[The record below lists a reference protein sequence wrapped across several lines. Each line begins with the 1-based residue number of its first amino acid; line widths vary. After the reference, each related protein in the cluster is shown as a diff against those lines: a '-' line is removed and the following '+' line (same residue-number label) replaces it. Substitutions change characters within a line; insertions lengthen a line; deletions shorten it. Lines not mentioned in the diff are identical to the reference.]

1 MIHISPKPSPEIS
14 PALST
19 NLEPQSN
26 QNPDLPNLDS
36 KIPVKS
42 KIKKK
47 KPTENWI
54 VQKIGTTLSIA
65 KQKLDAS
72 NSDDDDFISGEKD
85 ARPGETEKK
94 PDTEDSE
101 SGKAFK
107 EQASEVSDSS
117 GIKNRNDLVPVE
129 KVDSEPESPVK
140 TKRKKKARVLDSDS
154 DSEFG
159 VDTSEKPSR

>member
-1 MIHISPKPSPEIS
+1 M
-14 PALST
+14 
-19 NLEPQSN
+19 EPQSN
-26 QNPDLPNLDS
+26 LNPDLPNLDS

-54 VQKIGTTLSIA
+54 VQTTGTTLSIA
-65 KQKLDAS
+65 KQKSDAP
-72 NSDDDDFISGEKD
+72 NPDDDDDFVSGVKD
-85 ARPGETEKK
+85 ARSGKTEKK
-94 PDTEDSE
+94 PDTEE
-101 SGKAFK
+101 SGEAFK
-107 EQASEVSDSS
+107 EQVSDVSAGS
-117 GIKNRNDLVPVE
+117 EIKNRNDLVT
-129 KVDSEPESPVK
+129 VDSEPESSVK

>member
-1 MIHISPKPSPEIS
+1 
-14 PALST
+14 
-19 NLEPQSN
+19 LEPQSN

-54 VQKIGTTLSIA
+54 VQTTGTTLSIA
-65 KQKLDAS
+65 KQKSDAP
-72 NSDDDDFISGEKD
+72 NPDDDDDFVSGGKD
-85 ARPGETEKK
+85 ARSGKTEKK
-94 PDTEDSE
+94 PDTEE

-107 EQASEVSDSS
+107 EHESDVSAGSE
-117 GIKNRNDLVPVE
+117 IKNRNDDDLVLVE

-154 DSEFG
+154 DSEYG
-159 VDTSEKPSR
+159 LDTLVKPSR

>member
-1 MIHISPKPSPEIS
+1 M
-14 PALST
+14 
-19 NLEPQSN
+19 EPQSN

-54 VQKIGTTLSIA
+54 VQTTGTTLSIA
-65 KQKLDAS
+65 KQKSDAP
-72 NSDDDDFISGEKD
+72 NPDDDDDFVSGGKD
-85 ARPGETEKK
+85 ARSGKTEKK
-94 PDTEDSE
+94 PDTEE

-107 EQASEVSDSS
+107 EHESDVSAGS
-117 GIKNRNDLVPVE
+117 GIKNRNDLVLVE

-154 DSEFG
+154 DSEYV
-159 VDTSEKPSR
+159 VDTSEKPAR